1 MNMNMFRH
9 LAVGYKY
16 SVSACWTN
24 WKKKSNLFAFRL
36 SNERQGVERS
46 SLFADVLATIS
57 PPRSRASIAFTI
69 DRLPLRRS
77 RTSEGCGYKCGRS
90 RKDQC
95 LLTKKSSILGVIGFW
110 YLELRKM
117 TDCGR
122 KVFVDSLRRDLSD
135 AIWWRTGSKDR
146 YRIADQLIIGIL
158 FCIHF
163 FSQFEHIECI
173 LIVFLSVGWPDGNR
187 INRNTLARTHFAHI
201 QIGSHHL
208 NMSARWP
215 KNGIFSV
222 KSQNRLN

>member
-1 MNMNMFRH
+1 MFRH

-36 SNERQGVERS
+36 SHELRGVERS

-69 DRLPLRRS
+69 DRLPLKWS
-77 RTSEGCGYKCGRS
+77 QTSEGCGYKCGRS

-95 LLTKKSSILGVIGFW
+95 LPTKKRIFFGVIGFGC
-110 YLELRKM
+110 LELRKM

-122 KVFVDSLRRDLSD
+122 KVFVDSLRRYLSE
-135 AIWWRTGSKDR
+135 AIWWRTGSRDR
-146 YRIADQLIIGIL
+146 YRIADQCIIGIL

-163 FSQFEHIECI
+163 FFFNSNISNAF
-173 LIVFLSVGWPDGNR
+173 
-187 INRNTLARTHFAHI
+187 
-201 QIGSHHL
+201 
-208 NMSARWP
+208 
-215 KNGIFSV
+215 
-222 KSQNRLN
+222 